1 VIKLKKILTEVTYQ
15 KSGLN
20 KPDLADRNKDN
31 KISSWEK
38 KVAKNIE
45 KNIEEDSSGD
55 MTIVCPHCDWSWQ
68 YADGGKDPLT
78 CHKCKEKVKIEN
90 YGDTTY
96 NIGMKQYTTSKPKLS
111 QNESKKIGGIDG
123 TPCWRGYRY
132 AGTENGKDKCVPIN
146 ENIMCN
152 ECGGMMYEDMCME
165 CGYDQLDSY
174 ESQESGM
181 DHEVGMAQN
190 LLQDIIRNAEELM
203 QKIGEEEINLPGWI
217 QDHIS
222 QAQNYIDQANVGYHE
237 L

>member
-1 VIKLKKILTEVTYQ
+1 MIKLKEILTEVSYE
-15 KSGLN
+15 KSGLK
-20 KPDLADRNKDN
+20 KPELADRDKDK

-38 KVAKNIE
+38 SVAKNIE
-45 KNIEEDSSGD
+45 KQE
-55 MTIVCPHCDWSWQ
+55 
-68 YADGGKDPLT
+68 
-78 CHKCKEKVKIEN
+78 EN

-111 QNESKKIGGIDG
+111 QNETEKKKGIDG

-146 ENIMCN
+146 ENKMCN
-152 ECGGMMYEDMCME
+152 ECGGMMYEGLCME
-165 CGYDQLDSY
+165 CGYDQSDSY
-174 ESQESGM
+174 ESQESGE

-203 QKIGEEEINLPGWI
+203 QKIGEEEMNLPGWI